1 MELRNWVQDRFG
13 TADTESLL
21 DESVYSQ
28 KELRKDK
35 TKLEQSM
42 KQVEKEMEKHQRKYE
57 KLMQKGAEADEM
69 KRKQYAQKA
78 KFEKKKYTIKK
89 QKHKQ
94 KSVKLGT
101 IISIEGMREV
111 MDMQSNE
118 ADITLT
124 TVLNDE
130 MNAQELQGQVMEQM
144 AEFGLEMEDMKEVQE
159 ALDVE
164 ILDQE
169 LQTEEP
175 EELELMEEMAA
186 GEMSSE
192 QIDIEEEVNGDTET
206 DDIDIDIEQ
215 NQTL

>member
-1 MELRNWVQDRFG
+1 MELRGWVQDRFG

-21 DESVYSQ
+21 DESVYSRQ
-28 KELRKDK
+28 ELRKDK

-42 KQVEKEMEKHQRKYE
+42 KQTEKEMEKHQKRYE
-57 KLMQKGAEADEM
+57 KLMQKGAEADDM

-111 MDMQSNE
+111 MAMQSNE
-118 ADITLT
+118 DDIRLSQL
-124 TVLNDE
+124 LNDE

-144 AEFGLEMEDMKEVQE
+144 AEFGLEIEDMKEVQD

-175 EELELMEEMAA
+175 EELEIMEEMAA
-186 GEMSSE
+186 GDMSSE
-192 QIDIEEEVNGDTET
+192 QLDIEEEVNGDTET
-206 DDIDIDIEQ
+206 DDFDIDIEQ
-215 NQTL
+215 NQSL